1 MFFLSSQY
9 LIFFFFKWQRILWTE
24 KPGGLQSIGHKVLDM
39 AEWLDTHT
47 HTHTHTLYYYPN
59 NNNTIRLNWLIFFF
73 SWEVLP
79 KTMNISKR
87 NQGLVSNRA
96 QTTLNRFKLSS
107 VQLYTCSVAVH
118 GITKSRTQL
127 GDWTK
132 TIIYQ
137 VIKHLHI
144 WSPKHCNILR
154 IHE

>member
-1 MFFLSSQY
+1 MAKNPMDREAWWATVHRSQRVRHG
-9 LIFFFFKWQRILWTE
+9 WVT
-24 KPGGLQSIGHKVLDM
+24 GH
-39 AEWLDTHT
+39 THT

-144 WSPKHCNILR
+144 WSPKHCNVLR